1 MAVNVKSASRLAFAS
16 LLVVDSVEFW
26 DTMALPDATPRPD
39 DIQYIVKAGDRIDLL
54 AATFYQDPAMWWV
67 LAWANNL
74 EILPTDLK
82 ENMQIRVPS
91 REFVVNEMIRNAV
104 RRA

>member
-1 MAVNVKSASRLAFAS
+1 MSIEIKKASRLAFAG
-16 LLVVDSVEFW
+16 LLIVDGVEFW
-26 DTMALPDATPRPD
+26 DTLTLPDSVPRPD

-54 AATFYQDPAMWWV
+54 ADLFYQDSAMWWV

-91 REFVVNEMIRNAV
+91 REFVIEEMIRKVNQ
-104 RRA
+104 RF

>member
-1 MAVNVKSASRLAFAS
+1 MSINVKSASRLAFAR
-16 LLVVDSVEFW
+16 LLVVDGVEFW
-26 DTMALPDATPRPD
+26 DTMVMPDSIPRPD
-39 DIQYIVKAGDRIDLL
+39 DIQYIVRAGDRIDLL
-54 AATFYQDPAMWWV
+54 ADAFYQDPAMWWV

-91 REFVVNEMIRNAV
+91 RDFVVNEMLRNAT